1 MSFCPKCGREVFD
14 ESLGCPVCNVKENT
28 MNSNE
33 EEKEIVRE
41 FTVEDQDGSSQKFQ
55 SEREARDWG
64 DYRSAEPKPVQEQ
77 TVPTVLKVIIII
89 AVIVAGGIGQ
99 IAGLVAGVVLL
110 KSPIEDYRKF
120 GKTLITISCVMLGF
134 WFLCCVIGGI
144 FNAAGSMMY
153 YNFY

>member
-1 MSFCPKCGREVFD
+1 MSFCPKCGREIFD
-14 ESLGCPVCNVKENT
+14 ESLGCPVCSVKENT

-33 EEKEIVRE
+33 EEKEVVRE

-55 SEREARDWG
+55 AEREARDWG
-64 DYRSAEPKPVQEQ
+64 DYRAAEPKPVQEQ

-89 AVIVAGGIGQ
+89 AIIFVGGIGQ

-134 WFLCCVIGGI
+134 WFLCCVVGGI